1 MSFFA
6 NFTDPDDEEELI
18 NNLIRYIS
26 GNCFNTQ
33 VASDEGKASN
43 TLGSDSL
50 DDVSSYFLRNL

>member
-33 VASDEGKASN
+33 AASEEGKASN
-43 TLGSDSL
+43 TSGSDSL
-50 DDVSSYFLRNL
+50 NDVSSYFLKN